1 MKGGVTGSLFSCPK
15 FCNKCVIVHALILD
29 LLRKARPG
37 EGKTTCIFNY
47 NVYIMSLGLLESYS
61 CLFWTCTVLP
71 GKLSCVI
78 VPSLYQ
84 DRLCTT

>member
-1 MKGGVTGSLFSCPK
+1 MTGSLFSCPK
-15 FCNKCVIVHALILD
+15 FCNKFVIVHALTLD
-29 LLRKARPG
+29 LLRKACPG
-37 EGKTTCIFNY
+37 EGKTTCRFY
-47 NVYIMSLGLLESYS
+47 CNVDIMSLGLLESYS

-78 VPSLYQ
+78 VLSLYQ